1 MQFSKKTRTSGKL
14 RSVLTL
20 VCGLVMMSGLSGCLV
35 AGYSSRGGG
44 FLLAGRPRTRCDDFA
59 GAVPDAA
66 TVVRVLRTYSGRA

>member
-44 FLLAGRPRTRCDDFA
+44 FLWPGGLGL
-59 GAVPDAA
+59 
-66 TVVRVLRTYSGRA
+66 VVMILLVLFLMRRR